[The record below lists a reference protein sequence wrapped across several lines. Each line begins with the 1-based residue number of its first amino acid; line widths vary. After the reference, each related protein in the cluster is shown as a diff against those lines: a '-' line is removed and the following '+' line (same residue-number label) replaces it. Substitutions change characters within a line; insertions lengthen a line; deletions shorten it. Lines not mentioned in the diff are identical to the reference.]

1 MRTITIAVYPYVYR
15 EHDFTKT
22 VIDFIFG
29 LSICIQGTHLLTKG
43 DQLYAQFIPVY
54 TGNTPKS
61 PPMVISVSVYPCVY
75 REHTEISAY
84 GNIRVGLSLCI
95 QGTLLILQMY

>member
-75 REHTEISAY
+75 REHESIDDIMKTA
-84 GNIRVGLSLCI
+84 NGLSLCI

>member
-54 TGNTPKS
+54 TGNTLAALAS
-61 PPMVISVSVYPCVY
+61 ATAFAVYPCVY
-75 REHTEISAY
+75 REHIFDRFVS
-84 GNIRVGLSLCI
+84 GLVFGLSLCI
-95 QGTLLILQMY
+95 QGTLNAQM